1 MAKIES
7 IVPFILKWETG
18 NVIKPSEPYEA
29 YYNRCKASKGG
40 VSDDPDDSGG
50 YTVCGVTF
58 ATFRTY
64 CKVKKL
70 PEPSK
75 ASMMKSLTYKVWLD
89 VLTNRFWDKCKCE
102 AIVSPSIAHIVLDW
116 FWCSGFA
123 GIKEMQR
130 SLSLQ
135 ADGLI
140 GPKTLAVLNSGDHK
154 QLFERIKASRER
166 YLRGLAEKRPKNEKF
181 LKGWLNRLNNIPF
194 RD

>member
-7 IVPFILKWETG
+7 IIPFILKWETG

-29 YYNRCKASKGG
+29 YYNRCKASDGG

-89 VLTNRFWDKCKCE
+89 VLTNRFWSKCKCE
-102 AIVSPSIAHIVLDW
+102 AIVSPSIALFVVDW

-130 SLSLQ
+130 SLSLK

-140 GPKTLAVLNSGDHK
+140 GPITLAALNNGDHK
-154 QLFERIKASRER
+154 QIFERIRNRREK
-166 YLRGLAEKRPKNEKF
+166 YLRDLAIKRPKDKKHLN
-181 LKGWLNRLNNIPF
+181 GWLNRLNDIPF
-194 RD
+194 RE